1 MSGCHCGQ
9 AGSMFCDSCSDLE
22 CRESMKYRE
31 SMEYREDIEKQK
43 TIERQKEKKDW
54 DEFNKECEN
63 EKKEFLNSL
72 YSLYE

>member
-22 CRESMKYRE
+22 CRESM
-31 SMEYREDIEKQK
+31 EYREDIEKQK
-43 TIERQKEKKDW
+43 ALERQKEEEDW
-54 DEFNKECEN
+54 DEFNKECKN
-63 EKKEFLNSL
+63 EKKEFLNIL